1 MYRCIEKI
9 KNSRGIT
16 ELYHLKDV
24 NCTRED
30 IVVSRTELK
39 NLLLV
44 NAIQI
49 DNLKLT
55 SDNRI
60 IDKKVEERYFRY
72 YIFDSYNKKNVGD
85 LFRGINTV
93 LKVIEDEYNGYDD
106 VEDINRLISELE
118 YMIDSPK
125 ITRKDIVFYYT
136 EHGNE
141 KAIAL
146 IKEINELL
154 KDYNYVI
161 KVDIATNVGKIIY
174 RDSEQ
179 VAVIIKDIHR
189 KLM

>member
-72 YIFDSYNKKNVGD
+72 YIFDSYNKKNVGG
-85 LFRGINTV
+85 LFRGINAV
-93 LKVIEDEYNGYDD
+93 IKVIEDEYNGYDD
-106 VEDINRLISELE
+106 AEDINRLISELE

-161 KVDIATNVGKIIY
+161 KVDITTNVGKIIY

>member
-44 NAIQI
+44 NAIQV

-72 YIFDSYNKKNVGD
+72 YIFDSYNKKNVGG
-85 LFRGINTV
+85 LFRGINAV

>member
-16 ELYHLKDV
+16 ELFHLKDV

-72 YIFDSYNKKNVGD
+72 YIFDSYNKKNVGG
-85 LFRGINTV
+85 LFRGINAV

-106 VEDINRLISELE
+106 AEDINRLISELE

-161 KVDIATNVGKIIY
+161 KVDITTNVGKIIY

>member
-72 YIFDSYNKKNVGD
+72 YIFDSYNKKNVGG
-85 LFRGINTV
+85 LFRGINAV

-106 VEDINRLISELE
+106 AEDINRLISELE

-161 KVDIATNVGKIIY
+161 KVDITTNVGKIIY

>member
-30 IVVSRTELK
+30 IVVSRIELK

-44 NAIQI
+44 NAIQV

-72 YIFDSYNKKNVGD
+72 YIFDSYNKKNVGG
-85 LFRGINTV
+85 LFRGINAV

-106 VEDINRLISELE
+106 V
-118 YMIDSPK
+118 
-125 ITRKDIVFYYT
+125 
-136 EHGNE
+136 
-141 KAIAL
+141 
-146 IKEINELL
+146 
-154 KDYNYVI
+154 
-161 KVDIATNVGKIIY
+161 
-174 RDSEQ
+174 
-179 VAVIIKDIHR
+179 
-189 KLM
+189 

>member
-16 ELYHLKDV
+16 ELFHLKDV

-72 YIFDSYNKKNVGD
+72 YIFDSYNKKNVGG
-85 LFRGINTV
+85 LFRGINAV
-93 LKVIEDEYNGYDD
+93 LKVIEDEYNGYDAA
-106 VEDINRLISELE
+106 EDINRLISELE

-161 KVDIATNVGKIIY
+161 KVDITTNVGKIIY